1 MNKKLAIAALIF
13 LAPATSFAD
22 NVGGCGVGAKLFSG
36 SSGLA
41 SNVFAVITDGFL
53 DMAISLRPFAITSG
67 TSGCSQ
73 DGAIKSNWK
82 TAMFIDANKDRLARD
97 MSIGSGE
104 TLDSLAHLIGV
115 REDDRAT
122 FGRVM
127 QANVFVIFRS
137 DSSTDDNVVALKQV
151 LRSDRE
157 LAQYA
162 ASI

>member
-1 MNKKLAIAALIF
+1 MNKKVAMAALIF

-36 SSGLA
+36 QSGMA
-41 SNVFAVITDGFL
+41 PNIFAVITDGFL
-53 DMAISLRPFAITSG
+53 DMAISLRPFSITSG
-67 TSGCSQ
+67 TSGCTP
-73 DGAIKSNWK
+73 DGAIRSNLK
-82 TAMFIDANKDRLARD
+82 PAMFIDLNKDRLARD

-115 REDDRAT
+115 RETDRAT

-127 QANVFVIFRS
+127 QANVFVIFGS
-137 DSSTDDNVVALKQV
+137 GSSTDDNVIALKQV